1 MISSFAAS
9 VGLAACNDGSSIGN
23 NTTSNE
29 STTSNHTSSNSTV
42 PTTETHSH
50 NYNQKITTEKYKA
63 SEADCEHA
71 AVYHYACT
79 RCGKVGEETYSF
91 GEALGHDYSAK
102 LATSDRLC
110 TEADHHNKAT
120 YYYSCSRCGK
130 NGNETFEYGECI
142 AHTFDQQ
149 VVDDI
154 YKASD
159 ADCEHAATYYYSC
172 ICGDS
177 CSETF
182 EHGDP
187 LGHDYS
193 NWSYHYRETVDGE
206 DKKTRTCSRCDRV
219 EVVTLTNSQ
228 SVQNLIFEI
237 SEDQKTCKIIGYKS
251 YYDDERDKNIVIP
264 EIWNGYSVTSI
275 GESAFSGCSSLT
287 SIVIPDSV
295 TSIGG
300 SAFLGCDSLAEVYY
314 TGTEEQ
320 WNALNIIGSNNE
332 SLTSAIIHYNYKGE

>member
-130 NGNETFEYGECI
+130 NGNETFEYG
-142 AHTFDQQ
+142 
-149 VVDDI
+149 VDGDEI
-154 YKASD
+154 IVTIITSTGYRKTKASVPKNCLVD
-159 ADCEHAATYYYSC
+159 KMRHVINNKKNELIIIIPKDVKNDDKVKDIQDKIFAKVETARAKVNETADKVIKSIKERAEEVANSTNAPSTKKSNGNNLKVSKVVRNEKGQFVATKSKKK
-172 ICGDS
+172 
-177 CSETF
+177 
-182 EHGDP
+182 
-187 LGHDYS
+187 S
-193 NWSYHYRETVDGE
+193 NH
-206 DKKTRTCSRCDRV
+206 KK
-219 EVVTLTNSQ
+219 NS
-228 SVQNLIFEI
+228 V
-237 SEDQKTCKIIGYKS
+237 
-251 YYDDERDKNIVIP
+251 KNIVI
-264 EIWNGYSVTSI
+264 N
-275 GESAFSGCSSLT
+275 
-287 SIVIPDSV
+287 
-295 TSIGG
+295 
-300 SAFLGCDSLAEVYY
+300 
-314 TGTEEQ
+314 Q
-320 WNALNIIGSNNE
+320 
-332 SLTSAIIHYNYKGE
+332 